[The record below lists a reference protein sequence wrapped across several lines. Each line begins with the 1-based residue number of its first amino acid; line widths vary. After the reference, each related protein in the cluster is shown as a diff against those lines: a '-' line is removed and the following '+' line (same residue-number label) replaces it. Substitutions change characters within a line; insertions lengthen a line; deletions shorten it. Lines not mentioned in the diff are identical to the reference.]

1 MWFWMRAV
9 VQRVKHASVKVDGE
23 VVGSIGNGLLVFL
36 GVEKDDGEDDLA
48 YIVDKVAGLR
58 VFEDENGKMNLSVQ
72 DVGGAILAVSQFTL
86 YGDCRKGRRPSFTQA
101 APPDMAKRYYD
112 LFVER
117 IGELGIHVATGIFQA
132 KMEVSLLNDGP
143 VTILLDSKRTF

>member
-1 MWFWMRAV
+1 MRAV
-9 VQRVKHASVKVDGE
+9 VQRVKHARVDVDGNT
-23 VVGSIGNGLLVFL
+23 VGSIEKGLLVFL
-36 GVEKDDGEDDLA
+36 GVERDDGEEDLA

-58 VFEDENGKMNLSVQ
+58 VFEDENGKMNLSVK
-72 DVGGAILAVSQFTL
+72 DVGGAVLAVSQFTL

-101 APPDMAKRYYD
+101 APPDMAGRYCD
-112 LFVER
+112 LFIEKMEKLN
-117 IGELGIHVATGIFQA
+117 IPVATGIFQA

>member
-1 MWFWMRAV
+1 MRAV
-9 VQRVKHASVKVDGE
+9 VQRVKHARVDVDGNT
-23 VVGSIGNGLLVFL
+23 VGSIEKGLLVFL
-36 GVEKDDGEDDLA
+36 GVERDDGEEDLA

-58 VFEDENGKMNLSVQ
+58 VFEDENGKMNLSVK
-72 DVGGAILAVSQFTL
+72 DVGGAVLAVSQFTL

-101 APPDMAKRYYD
+101 APPDMARRYYD
-112 LFVER
+112 LFVEKMEKLN
-117 IGELGIHVATGIFQA
+117 IPVATGIFQA